1 MGPYTF
7 VVLFVVAIL
16 AVWSVRE
23 PPQFTKVK
31 QLYADLR
38 LRIKNDL
45 AVPEKFR
52 VLKREILLIGYLKK
66 KKELGYNTNKGYEIC
81 LCLDGTPNQ
90 IFHVLLHELAHS
102 TVKEYDHN
110 ETFWKNFR
118 ELREL
123 AAGWGLYQ
131 PISSSEEFCGKSIKD

>member
-1 MGPYTF
+1 MIILLM
-7 VVLFVVAIL
+7 VLIILVAVCL
-16 AVWSVRE
+16 MTTHE
-23 PPQFTKVK
+23 PENFTRVK
-31 QLYADLR
+31 KLYAQLR
-38 LRIKNDL
+38 EHIRTNDK
-45 AVPEKFR
+45 VPEKFKILQKQ
-52 VLKREILLIGYLKK
+52 VLLIGYLKK
-66 KKELGYNTNKGYEIC
+66 KHELGYNTNKGYEIC

>member
-38 LRIKNDL
+38 SRIKNDL